1 VSASHDGT
9 GGWRAGP
16 LADASGTVSIEFAVL
31 FPVFLALLF
40 GVIAFGAQY
49 SVRIALSYAAAEG
62 GRAAVA
68 GLDDAERR
76 TLAAAAVQRTLQSL
90 APLVDP
96 GKADI
101 QIALAN
107 QDDGEEIT
115 VSIGYSDHR
124 FARLPFVPS
133 LEGLA
138 PVTVRYLVTD
148 PQG

>member
-1 VSASHDGT
+1 MAAPHT
-9 GGWRAGP
+9 GANGRNPRP

-40 GVIAFGAQY
+40 GMVVFGAQY
-49 SVRIALSYAAAEG
+49 SVRIALTYAAAEG
-62 GRAAVA
+62 GRAAMA
-68 GLDDAERR
+68 GLDDAERQA
-76 TLAAAAVQRTLQSL
+76 LASAAVQETLKSL

-96 GKADI
+96 EKAEV
-101 QIALAN
+101 QIAFAD

-133 LEGLA
+133 LDDLP
-138 PVTVRYLVTD
+138 PVTVRYLATD
-148 PQG
+148 PLG

>member
-1 VSASHDGT
+1 VAAPHT
-9 GGWRAGP
+9 GANGRNPRP

-40 GVIAFGAQY
+40 GMIVFGAQY
-49 SVRIALSYAAAEG
+49 SVRMALTYAAAEG
-62 GRAAVA
+62 GRAAMA
-68 GLDDAERR
+68 GLDDAERQA
-76 TLAAAAVQRTLQSL
+76 LASAAVQETLKSL

-96 GKADI
+96 EKAEV
-101 QIALAN
+101 QIAFAD

-133 LEGLA
+133 LDDLP
-138 PVTVRYLVTD
+138 PVTVRYLATD
-148 PQG
+148 PLG

>member
-1 VSASHDGT
+1 VAAPHT
-9 GGWRAGP
+9 GANGRNPRP

-40 GVIAFGAQY
+40 GMIVFGAQY
-49 SVRIALSYAAAEG
+49 SVRMALTYAAAEG
-62 GRAAVA
+62 GRAAMS
-68 GLDDAERR
+68 GLDDAERQA
-76 TLAAAAVQRTLQSL
+76 LASAAVQETLKSL

-96 GKADI
+96 EKAEV
-101 QIALAN
+101 QIAFAD

-133 LEGLA
+133 LDDLP
-138 PVTVRYLVTD
+138 PVTVRYLATD
-148 PQG
+148 PLG

>member
-1 VSASHDGT
+1 MAASHIGT
-9 GGWRAGP
+9 HDRNPRP

-31 FPVFLALLF
+31 FPIFLALLF
-40 GVIAFGAQY
+40 GVIVFGAQY
-49 SVRIALSYAAAEG
+49 SVRIALTYAAAEG
-62 GRAAVA
+62 GRAAMA

-76 TLAAAAVQRTLQSL
+76 MLASAAVQGTLESL

-96 GKADI
+96 AEADI
-101 QIALAN
+101 QIAFAN

-148 PQG
+148 PLG